1 MIDVDI
7 PLVTHDSRRLLLRDV
22 SGERGLVA
30 VGVGRAG
37 ERGFQML
44 HRFVASCDWL
54 EAAGVNVV
62 FVYPEGSARHV
73 QDALSVMAARYR
85 RKCCLMLD
93 GSGRFFREVL
103 AARLLCAVRF
113 DGHMTLRDTA
123 VIDTRQANWDPLLRE
138 FLMRAGTDA
147 LC

>member
-1 MIDVDI
+1 MTILLTCYYTCVVINGRSVQWPRRVGEGVGMIDVDI

-103 AARLLCAVRF
+103 AA
-113 DGHMTLRDTA
+113 
-123 VIDTRQANWDPLLRE
+123 
-138 FLMRAGTDA
+138 
-147 LC
+147 